1 MQIHGIMGLW
11 EKERK
16 IDEHLRQGFIR
27 LPMLFSQHMIIKVVI
42 ELRIEIQKG
51 DKMGGE
57 IVSA

>member
-27 LPMLFSQHMIIKVVI
+27 LPMLFS
-42 ELRIEIQKG
+42 
-51 DKMGGE
+51 
-57 IVSA
+57 